1 MPANKYD
8 CFAASLPMLKPDG
21 GQGLSVQAFLD
32 DCEQQL
38 TSADFQ
44 ALAAA
49 RLGAGESSSHA
60 VARAWQQHDRE
71 VRDLQDGEALF
82 KLHWQFLDSLVP
94 ASFFN
99 LDYLAVYYLKLQL
112 LERQQSFNYEAG
124 HEVLEQVRS
133 GLASFG
139 SYTIEICRNRCFRD
153 SASDRPRL
161 RLGLNGRLGVGRSRL
176 HDVWGG
182 VPLCIHLCLRL
193 CPGDERGVLASQKVK
208 ACVGGRGTYL
218 AFDSLGLAVP
228 GLRFPLR

>member
-8 CFAASLPMLKPDG
+8 YIAVSLPMLKPDG
-21 GQGLSVQAFLD
+21 SQGLSVQAFLD

-60 VARAWQQHDRE
+60 VARAWQQHDRK
-71 VRDLQDGEALF
+71 VRNLQAGEALF

-94 ASFFN
+94 TSFFD
-99 LDYLAVYYLKLQL
+99 LDYLTVYYLKLQL
-112 LERQQSFNYEAG
+112 LERQQSFNSEDG

-139 SYTIEICRNRCFRD
+139 SYTRRSVGIVVSVILLLLGPG
-153 SASDRPRL
+153 SAWAST
-161 RLGLNGRLGVGRSRL
+161 GGSAVGDPDFTTSW
-176 HDVWGG
+176 VGY
-182 VPLCIHLCLRL
+182 LCVFIFVC
-193 CPGDERGVLASQKVK
+193 AMSW
-208 ACVGGRGTYL
+208 
-218 AFDSLGLAVP
+218 
-228 GLRFPLR
+228 

>member
-44 ALAAA
+44 ALTAA

-99 LDYLAVYYLKLQL
+99 LDYLAVA
-112 LERQQSFNYEAG
+112 SS
-124 HEVLEQVRS
+124 RS
-133 GLASFG
+133 TTRPGM
-139 SYTIEICRNRCFRD
+139 RCWNK
-153 SASDRPRL
+153 SAAAWHHSDRTP
-161 RLGLNGRLGVGRSRL
+161 
-176 HDVWGG
+176 
-182 VPLCIHLCLRL
+182 
-193 CPGDERGVLASQKVK
+193 
-208 ACVGGRGTYL
+208 
-218 AFDSLGLAVP
+218 
-228 GLRFPLR
+228 